1 MSITVS
7 NESAVVTPNAAE
19 TMLARESSHRLTTL
33 LREQSEYQIQFV
45 NDDQRSEPLTIPAAA
60 MQLLAEALSEMA
72 NGHSVTLL
80 PVQTELSTQQA
91 ANLLNVS
98 RPYLIGLLEKGELPF
113 HKIGTHRRL
122 RLQDVLSYKQKV
134 YAARLAVLDD
144 WRQKAK
150 SSIWDI
156 DIV

>member
-1 MSITVS
+1 MSITIS
-7 NESAVVTPNAAE
+7 NDAAVVTPNAAE
-19 TMLARESSHRLTTL
+19 AMLARESSHRLATL
-33 LREQSEYQIQFV
+33 LREQTEYQIQFMD
-45 NDDQRSEPLTIPAAA
+45 DDQHSEPLTIPAAA

-91 ANLLNVS
+91 ADLLNVS

-134 YAARLAVLDD
+134 YAARLAVLDELAAEG
-144 WRQKAK
+144 QKLNMGY
-150 SSIWDI
+150 
-156 DIV
+156 